1 MEFQIPTFNLTII
14 LPVLL
19 VIGWGVAL
27 MGLDLFLAE
36 DKKKWLGWLSLVGL
50 VLALVQSVAL
60 WGDSYETFIPVGGP
74 AMIIV
79 DNYATFLNVLYL
91 FTGILT
97 ILLAVNYL
105 DKTRLSRAS
114 FISSSSSPSVA

>member
-50 VLALVQSVAL
+50 VLALVQSHRHPDRPA
-60 WGDSYETFIPVGGP
+60 VGRLSAAHRPRP
-74 AMIIV
+74 AG
-79 DNYATFLNVLYL
+79 VLHAHA
-91 FTGILT
+91 
-97 ILLAVNYL
+97 LLAQRHDAHGHV
-105 DKTRLSRAS
+105 
-114 FISSSSSPSVA
+114 